1 MKIRKVAGGVTAPQ
15 GFRAGGMACGIKKDQ
30 PDLALLVSEREA
42 SAAGVFT
49 TNRVKAAPVVLSSRQ
64 IRGGKARAIV
74 ANSGNANAC
83 TGEEGIKDARTM
95 VESTARALEIP
106 PREVLVCSTGVIGE
120 PLPMEA
126 VTRGI
131 ETLASRLSTQGGE
144 TFAQAIMTT
153 DSFPKST
160 AREVTTH
167 QGAFRIGGAAKGA
180 GMIHP
185 HMATMLAFITTD
197 LEVELSTLQKSLKE
211 AVDGSFNRITV
222 DGDTS
227 TNDTVL
233 MLANGASGIKGEGEV
248 LEAFAL
254 ALEEVCREL
263 AHMII
268 RDGEGAT
275 KVVKLVVKGALNREE
290 AEKAARRVANSLLVK
305 TAFYGEDPNWGRL
318 AAALGSSGCLL
329 DPAKLSIHVEDVEI
343 VRGGLGIPQAQEA
356 AHQIMGRKEYTVT
369 MDLGLGTGEY
379 WIWTCD
385 LTYDYIRINAEY
397 RS

>member
-83 TGEEGIKDARTM
+83 TGEEGLRDARTM

-126 VTRGI
+126 LTRGI

-197 LEVELSTLQKSLKE
+197 LEVEPSTLQKSLKE

-275 KVVKLVVKGALNREE
+275 KVVKIAVKGALNREE

-318 AAALGSSGCLL
+318 AAALGSSGCFL
-329 DPAKLSIHVEDVEI
+329 DPAKLSIHIEDVEI